1 MSPLPSASDRPPR
14 PVILVVDDDP
24 GIREAFRL
32 VLEDQYELLEAGDG
46 PQAIEHVQRS
56 PVDLVLLD
64 VRLPGMD
71 GIEVLERIK
80 AIDDHVE
87 VVLVTA
93 VQTVRAAVAAMKLGA
108 LDYVTKPFDEDEILP
123 LIGRALER
131 RALDREVVYLR
142 SELAREHDF
151 DQLVGQ
157 HPLMQQLYQ
166 LIGAVA
172 RNPLTVLIVGES
184 GTGKELVAR
193 AIHRHGPRRDEPFVP
208 VNVAAISETLIESE
222 LFGHEKG
229 AFTGA
234 VSRKLGKFELAH
246 RGTLFLDEI
255 ATLRVDLQAKILR
268 VLQEREVER
277 VGGTRRIP
285 IDVRVIAATNADVR
299 RAIQT
304 GSLREDLYYR
314 LNVVQIAVPPLRDRR
329 EDIPLLVE
337 HFVRR
342 SNHLLHKRVTAVSA
356 AALDV
361 LRAYG
366 WPGNVRELQNVV
378 ERAVALVDRPVIEVN
393 DVPLDLMLPDVRHL
407 VDDPASLPLREA
419 RDRFERQVILRVLE
433 RVRWNQSEAAR
444 LLGVHRNSLKAKLLA
459 WGIDSALA
467 GARGGAERPGRCTVD
482 SADVHSPLCSL
493 LEVID
498 YLADF
503 RSGSRS
509 NPAPR
514 CTVTSAPRLRYC
526 SRAVRRIDVGDFVC
540 SAKHFHP

>member
-1 MSPLPSASDRPPR
+1 VPPTTDRPAR

-32 VLEDQYELLEAGDG
+32 VLEEEYELLEAEDG
-46 PQAIEHVQRS
+46 PRAIRIVQGS

-80 AIDDHVE
+80 AIDEHVE

-108 LDYVTKPFDEDEILP
+108 LDYLTKPFDEDEILP
-123 LIGRALER
+123 LIRRALER

-142 SELAREHDF
+142 SELARERDF
-151 DQLVGQ
+151 DQLIGQ

-166 LIGAVA
+166 LISAIAG
-172 RNPLTVLIVGES
+172 NPLTVLIVGES

-193 AIHRHGPRRDEPFVP
+193 AIHRQGPRRDEPFVP
-208 VNVAAISETLIESE
+208 VNVAAISEALLESE

-234 VSRKLGKFELAH
+234 VSRKLGKFELAQ

-268 VLQEREVER
+268 VLQEREIER

-285 IDVRVIAATNADVR
+285 VDVRVIAATNADLR
-299 RAIQT
+299 RAIQG

-329 EDIPLLVE
+329 DDIPLLIA
-337 HFVRR
+337 HFIRR
-342 SNHLLHKRVTAVSA
+342 SNHLLHKRVTGVSP

-361 LRAYG
+361 LMAYG
-366 WPGNVRELQNVV
+366 WPGNVRELQNVI
-378 ERAVALVDRPVIEVN
+378 ERAVALADRTVVEVK
-393 DVPLDLMLPDVRHL
+393 DVPLDLMLPDMRQL
-407 VDDPASLPLREA
+407 VDDPTSLPLREA
-419 RDRFERQVILRVLE
+419 RERFDRQVILRVLE

-444 LLGVHRNSLKAKLLA
+444 LLGLHRNSLKMKLLA
-459 WGIDSALA
+459 WGIDPVTLA
-467 GARGGAERPGRCTVD
+467 STGVRPEGGA
-482 SADVHSPLCSL
+482 AQ
-493 LEVID
+493 
-498 YLADF
+498 
-503 RSGSRS
+503 
-509 NPAPR
+509 
-514 CTVTSAPRLRYC
+514 
-526 SRAVRRIDVGDFVC
+526 
-540 SAKHFHP
+540 

>member
-1 MSPLPSASDRPPR
+1 M
-14 PVILVVDDDP
+14 ILVVDDDP

-32 VLEDQYELLEAGDG
+32 VLEEDYELIEAADG
-46 PQAIEHVQRS
+46 PQALRIVQTS

-80 AIDDHVE
+80 AIDEHVE
-87 VVLVTA
+87 VILVTA

-108 LDYVTKPFDEDEILP
+108 LDYLTKPFEEDEILP
-123 LIGRALER
+123 LIRRALER

-142 SELAREHDF
+142 SELARERDL
-151 DQLVGQ
+151 DRLVGQ

-166 LIGAVA
+166 MIGAVA
-172 RNPLTVLIVGES
+172 GNPLTVLIAGES

-193 AIHRHGPRRDEPFVP
+193 AIHRQGPRRDQPFVP
-208 VNVAAISETLIESE
+208 VNVAAISEALLESE

-268 VLQEREVER
+268 VLQEREIER
-277 VGGTRRIP
+277 VGGVRRIP
-285 IDVRVIAATNADVR
+285 VDVRVIAATNADLR
-299 RAIQT
+299 RAIQG

-314 LNVVQIAVPPLRDRR
+314 LNVVQITVPPLRDRR
-329 EDIPLLVE
+329 DDIPLLID

-342 SNHLLHKRVTAVSA
+342 SNHLLHKRVAGVSP

-361 LRAYG
+361 LMAYG

-378 ERAVALVDRPVIEVN
+378 ERAVALAAGPVIEVK
-393 DVPLDLMLPDVRHL
+393 DVPLDLMLPDMRQL

-419 RDRFERQVILRVLE
+419 RERFDRQVILRVLE

-444 LLGVHRNSLKAKLLA
+444 LLGLHRNSLKMKLLA
-459 WGIDSALA
+459 WGIDPVTLASA
-467 GARGGAERPGRCTVD
+467 GRSEGGGAQ
-482 SADVHSPLCSL
+482 
-493 LEVID
+493 
-498 YLADF
+498 
-503 RSGSRS
+503 
-509 NPAPR
+509 
-514 CTVTSAPRLRYC
+514 
-526 SRAVRRIDVGDFVC
+526 
-540 SAKHFHP
+540 

>member
-32 VLEDQYELLEAGDG
+32 VLEDQYDLLEAEDG
-46 PQAIEHVQRS
+46 PRAIEHVQRS

-93 VQTVRAAVAAMKLGA
+93 VQTIRAAVAAMKLGA

-142 SELAREHDF
+142 SELARERDF
-151 DQLVGQ
+151 DQLMGQ

-166 LIGAVA
+166 LISAVA

-193 AIHRHGPRRDEPFVP
+193 AIHRHGRRRDEPFVP
-208 VNVAAISETLIESE
+208 VNVAAIPETLIESE

-234 VSRKLGKFELAH
+234 VSRKLGKFEVAH

-285 IDVRVIAATNADVR
+285 VDVRVIAATNADVR

-314 LNVVQIAVPPLRDRR
+314 LNVVQIGVPPLRDRR

-356 AALDV
+356 AALDT
-361 LRAYG
+361 LQAYA

-378 ERAVALVDRPVIEVN
+378 ERAVALVDGAVIEAN
-393 DVPLDLMLPDVRHL
+393 DLPLDLMLPDVRHL
-407 VDDPASLPLREA
+407 VDDSASLPLREA

-444 LLGVHRNSLKAKLLA
+444 LLGVHRNSLKARLLA
-459 WGIDSALA
+459 WGIDPAP
-467 GARGGAERPGRCTVD
+467 PG
-482 SADVHSPLCSL
+482 PG
-493 LEVID
+493 
-498 YLADF
+498 
-503 RSGSRS
+503 GSRIE
-509 NPAPR
+509 PQGAQ
-514 CTVTSAPRLRYC
+514 
-526 SRAVRRIDVGDFVC
+526 
-540 SAKHFHP
+540 

>member
-1 MSPLPSASDRPPR
+1 MSPVQSALERR
-14 PVILVVDDDP
+14 VKPVILVVDDDP

-32 VLEDQYELLEAGDG
+32 VLEEEYELVEAEDG
-46 PQAIEHVQRS
+46 PQAIERVQGS

-80 AIDDHVE
+80 AIDEHVE

-108 LDYVTKPFDEDEILP
+108 LDYLTKPFDEDEILP
-123 LIGRALER
+123 LIRRALER

-142 SELAREHDF
+142 SELQRERDF

-172 RNPLTVLIVGES
+172 RNPLTVLIAGES

-208 VNVAAISETLIESE
+208 VNVAAISEALIESE

-234 VSRKLGKFELAH
+234 VARKLGKFELAH
-246 RGTLFLDEI
+246 RGTVFLDEI

-268 VLQEREVER
+268 VLQEREIER

-285 IDVRVIAATNADVR
+285 VDVRVIAATNADLR
-299 RAIQT
+299 KAIQG

-314 LNVVQIAVPPLRDRR
+314 LNVVQITVPPLRDRR
-329 EDIPLLVE
+329 EDIPLLVD
-337 HFVRR
+337 HFIRR
-342 SNHLLHKRVTAVSA
+342 SSHLLHKRVTGVST

-361 LRAYG
+361 LMTYG
-366 WPGNVRELQNVV
+366 WPGNVRELQNVI
-378 ERAVALVDRPVIEVN
+378 ERAVALAEGLVVEVK

-407 VDDPASLPLREA
+407 ADDPASVPLREA
-419 RDRFERQVILRVLE
+419 RERFDRQVILRVLE

-444 LLGVHRNSLKAKLLA
+444 LLGLHRNSLKAKLLA
-459 WGIDSALA
+459 WGIDPVAQAFA
-467 GARGGAERPGRCTVD
+467 GGRVDAGGAQ
-482 SADVHSPLCSL
+482 
-493 LEVID
+493 
-498 YLADF
+498 
-503 RSGSRS
+503 
-509 NPAPR
+509 
-514 CTVTSAPRLRYC
+514 
-526 SRAVRRIDVGDFVC
+526 
-540 SAKHFHP
+540 

>member
-1 MSPLPSASDRPPR
+1 MSPAPAAPDRVAR

-32 VLEDQYELLEAGDG
+32 VLEEEYALLEAEDG
-46 PQAIEHVQRS
+46 PQAIEHVQSS

-80 AIDDHVE
+80 AIDDHIE

-108 LDYVTKPFDEDEILP
+108 LDYLTKPFDEDEILP
-123 LIGRALER
+123 LIRRALER

-142 SELAREHDF
+142 SELARERDF

-166 LIGAVA
+166 LVSAVA
-172 RNPLTVLIVGES
+172 GNPLTVLIAGES

-208 VNVAAISETLIESE
+208 VNVAAISEALIESE

-268 VLQEREVER
+268 VLQEREIER

-285 IDVRVIAATNADVR
+285 VDVRVIAATNADLR
-299 RAIQT
+299 KAIKE
-304 GSLREDLYYR
+304 GRLREDLYYR
-314 LNVVQIAVPPLRDRR
+314 LNVVRIAVPPLRDHR

-337 HFVRR
+337 HFIRR
-342 SNHLLHKRVTAVSA
+342 SNHLLHKGVTGVSV
-356 AALDV
+356 AALAV
-361 LRAYG
+361 LRAYA
-366 WPGNVRELQNVV
+366 WPGNVRELQNVI
-378 ERAVALVDRPVIEVN
+378 ERAVALADGLVIEVK
-393 DVPLDLMLPDVRHL
+393 DVPLDLMLPDVGQL
-407 VDDPASLPLREA
+407 TGDPASLPLREA
-419 RDRFERQVILRVLE
+419 RERFDRQVILRVLE

-444 LLGVHRNSLKAKLLA
+444 LLGLHRNSLKAKLLA
-459 WGIDSALA
+459 WGIDPSVLA
-467 GARGGAERPGRCTVD
+467 ATGGRPEEGGA
-482 SADVHSPLCSL
+482 L
-493 LEVID
+493 
-498 YLADF
+498 
-503 RSGSRS
+503 
-509 NPAPR
+509 
-514 CTVTSAPRLRYC
+514 
-526 SRAVRRIDVGDFVC
+526 
-540 SAKHFHP
+540 

>member
-1 MSPLPSASDRPPR
+1 MPPLPSGSDRGVR

-24 GIREAFRL
+24 GIRESFRL
-32 VLEDQYELLEAGDG
+32 VLEEQYELLEAQDG
-46 PQAIEHVQRS
+46 PQAIERVQAS

-71 GIEVLERIK
+71 GIEVLERVK

-108 LDYVTKPFDEDEILP
+108 FDYVTKPFDEDEILP
-123 LIGRALER
+123 LIRRALER

-142 SELAREHDF
+142 SELARERDF

-166 LIGAVA
+166 MISAVA

-193 AIHRHGPRRDEPFVP
+193 AIHRNGPRRDEPFVP

-268 VLQEREVER
+268 VLQEREIER

-285 IDVRVIAATNADVR
+285 VDVRVIAATNADLR
-299 RAIQT
+299 KAIQ
-304 GSLREDLYYR
+304 GGVLREDLYYR
-314 LNVVQIAVPPLRDRR
+314 LNVVQITAPPLRERR

-342 SNHLLHKRVTAVSA
+342 SNHLLHKGVAGVSV

-378 ERAVALVDRPVIEVN
+378 ERAVALADGPVIEVK

-419 RDRFERQVILRVLE
+419 RERFDRQVILRVLE

-444 LLGVHRNSLKAKLLA
+444 LLGLHRNSLKTKLLA
-459 WGIDSALA
+459 WGVDPVALA
-467 GARGGAERPGRCTVD
+467 SGGGRPEGGGAQ
-482 SADVHSPLCSL
+482 
-493 LEVID
+493 
-498 YLADF
+498 
-503 RSGSRS
+503 
-509 NPAPR
+509 
-514 CTVTSAPRLRYC
+514 
-526 SRAVRRIDVGDFVC
+526 
-540 SAKHFHP
+540 